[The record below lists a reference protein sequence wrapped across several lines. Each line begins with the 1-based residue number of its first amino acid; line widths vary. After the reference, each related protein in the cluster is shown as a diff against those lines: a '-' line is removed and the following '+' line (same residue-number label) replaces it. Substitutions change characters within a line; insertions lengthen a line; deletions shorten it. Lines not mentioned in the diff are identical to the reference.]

1 MNLSQVRAELEDERT
16 WRKEE
21 VRFLLNRLGDLQSE
35 AEKDRY
41 RRAVLLLLYAHFEG
55 FCKNAL
61 LIYIRAIN
69 DERLSCV
76 SVIPALV
83 AATCNEILLAL
94 ADHNRKSDFFRS
106 GAPDDAKLHFA
117 WRSQTFLARL
127 PEVMGIEVSIPE
139 TVVDT
144 ESNLWPIVLR
154 KNLFK
159 LGFDYNAFS
168 KYEGTISQLLN
179 RRNNIAHGLDRDG
192 IDAAKFSTLQ
202 NDVYEVM
209 DSVLLMIMKS
219 LRDKTYLSSSGG
231 LGGSQPQTSIGS
243 P

>member
-16 WRKEE
+16 WRKDE
-21 VRFLLNRLGDLQSE
+21 VRFLLNRLGDLQLE

-69 DERLSCV
+69 DEHLLCG
-76 SVIPALV
+76 SVVPALV
-83 AATCNEILLAL
+83 AATCHEILLAL
-94 ADHNRKSDFFRS
+94 ADHNRKSDFFRT
-106 GAPDDAKLHFA
+106 GAPDDTKLHFA
-117 WRSQTFLARL
+117 WRSQFFLTRL
-127 PEVMGIEVSIPE
+127 PEVLKTEVSIPE
-139 TVVDT
+139 NVVDT

-159 LGFDYNAFS
+159 LGFDYDAFS
-168 KYEGTISQLLN
+168 KYEGTITQLLN

-192 IDAAKFSTLQ
+192 IDAAKFSSLQ

-209 DSVLLMIMKS
+209 DSVLVLIMRS
-219 LRDKTYLSSSGG
+219 LLNKTYLASVSGQNP
-231 LGGSQPQTSIGS
+231 SQPTTSAGS